1 MGHES
6 RCLRILWRKCRF
18 DRDRSREN
26 KHLPDPAAGGI
37 GEICMILTVDIGN
50 SNIVLGAVEGEQIL
64 FEARLRT
71 DPTKTSDEYCI
82 DLKMILEVYGVK
94 PSDIEGSIIASVVPQ
109 VLNSI
114 KTALKKLTGKDALV
128 VGPGLKTGLNIKI
141 ENPAQTGADLVV
153 GCVAALRQHK
163 PPMIVIDMGT
173 ATTMI
178 ALDETGAFIGG
189 SISPGVKISM
199 DALTGRTALLP
210 GLQLDQPKKAIGRN
224 TIDCMRSGIMLGAA
238 CMLDGMVQ
246 RMEEELGCKTTVVV
260 TGGIAR
266 FVIPMCRTP
275 MIYDKDLLL
284 KGLLALYRD
293 NTKH

>member
-1 MGHES
+1 
-6 RCLRILWRKCRF
+6 
-18 DRDRSREN
+18 
-26 KHLPDPAAGGI
+26 
-37 GEICMILTVDIGN
+37 MILCVDIGN
-50 SNIVLGAVEGEQIL
+50 SNIVIGGVEGDAIL

-82 DLKMILEVYGVK
+82 DLKMILEVYEANPKTV
-94 PSDIEGSIIASVVPQ
+94 EGSIISSVVPQ

-114 KTALKKLTGKDALV
+114 KTALKKLTGKEALV

-189 SISPGVKISM
+189 CIAPGVKISM

-224 TIDCMRSGIMLGAA
+224 TIDCMRSGIMMGSA

-246 RMEEELGCKTTVVV
+246 RMEEELGSKATEVI
-260 TGGIAR
+260 TGGIAK
-266 FVIPMCRTP
+266 FVMPMCRTP
-275 MIYDKDLLL
+275 MIYDKDLLI
-284 KGLLALYRD
+284 KGLITLYRE
-293 NTKH
+293 NTKN